1 MEDTAQP
8 SGSEPAEAPTT
19 SNEFG
24 ERPDRDGDRSSPL
37 DPPNSPKAMS
47 DDALIAELVNNQ
59 MTSETAEEL
68 ERRINA
74 DTSGKLALRIAKIV
88 ERAEKARAQ

>member
-1 MEDTAQP
+1 
-8 SGSEPAEAPTT
+8 
-19 SNEFG
+19 
-24 ERPDRDGDRSSPL
+24 
-37 DPPNSPKAMS
+37 MS

-74 DTSGKLALRIAKIV
+74 DKSGKLALRVAKIV
-88 ERAEKARAQ
+88 EKAEKARAQ

>member
-1 MEDTAQP
+1 MDDGSLNRFPAGPVVTRKLLDMMEDMTQP
-8 SGSEPAEAPTT
+8 GSEPAKASTA

-37 DPPNSPKAMS
+37 DPPSPKAMS

-68 ERRINA
+68 EDA
-74 DTSGKLALRIAKIV
+74 
-88 ERAEKARAQ
+88 